1 MNNNSYRAF
10 AVSIP
15 PLRGEI
21 KVNFPRFNLGK
32 ELISPKKLISPDLIW
47 KKLISSNLSKFV
59 KFVKITN
66 FTNFA
71 DLQGKRPAAGEK
83 KMGFKVP
90 KCGFYKV
97 KWPAAGEKN
106 WGFEVPKC
114 DFTR

>member
-1 MNNNSYRAF
+1 M
-10 AVSIP
+10 
-15 PLRGEI
+15 GDI

-59 KFVKITN
+59 KFVKFVKIN
-66 FTNFA
+66 KFYKFCRFTRETA
-71 DLQGKRPAAGEK
+71 RRRRK
-83 KMGFKVP
+83 KWGFKVP

-97 KWPAAGEKN
+97 KWPAAGEN
-106 WGFEVPKC
+106 FWGFEVPKC